1 MNRTVFVAFC
11 WFVVWTSAGG
21 AVGKLLEIYGGG
33 VSGSVYGFSSRAYD
47 DVCMALDFARLY
59 LEPDGPVGWWMDSE
73 GDR

>member
-33 VSGSVYGFSSRAYD
+33 VSGSVYGFLF
-47 DVCMALDFARLY
+47 ALMTTFAWPWILPDFI
-59 LEPDGPVGWWMDSE
+59 WSWMDE
-73 GDR
+73 E